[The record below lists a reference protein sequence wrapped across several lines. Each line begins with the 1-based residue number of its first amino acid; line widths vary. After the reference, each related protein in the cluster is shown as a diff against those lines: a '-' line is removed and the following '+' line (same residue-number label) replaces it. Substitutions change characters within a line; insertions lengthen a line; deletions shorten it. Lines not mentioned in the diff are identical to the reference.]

1 LLYSRDRGETL
12 TVLCAVAVN
21 AEIED
26 EEEDGALK
34 YVRLGAFT
42 PLIVTHDGHVL
53 VGASTRRRCYLQERV
68 RRSSAQSVSG
78 EQATGSCSAQRSGP
92 RLSAEIRRDPA
103 AEIRPPQRS
112 AEIRPQVGDPGP
124 QRSGLLRRAL
134 RRTSAIGDVP
144 RRAPSSSK
152 MRRRTRCTARHLL
165 ESPR

>member
-92 RLSAEIRRDPA
+92 RLEIRDHKDPA
-103 AEIRPPQRS
+103 VCGGLCGVRPRS
-112 AEIRPQVGDPGP
+112 ATCPAARHRRRRCGDARDARHGTCWSRRGDPTP
-124 QRSGLLRRAL
+124 YPFNAYA
-134 RRTSAIGDVP
+134 RRTLTCASTN
-144 RRAPSSSK
+144 R
-152 MRRRTRCTARHLL
+152 
-165 ESPR
+165 